1 MPHADS
7 LILTLVG
14 GFVLAF
20 VFGMLANRLKLSP
33 LVGYLVAGIVVGP
46 YTGGWTAD
54 TELAPQLAEIG
65 VILLMFGVGLHFS
78 PADLMKVRKIA
89 IPGALVQIGVAT
101 ALGWALGRFV
111 LDMND
116 AQALLMGFALSVA
129 STVVLI
135 RALEERKQAKGDIG
149 RIAVGWLIVE
159 DLVIVIALVM
169 LPLILVPAGTEVD
182 PGGLALSIGWT
193 LVKVAV
199 FVGLMLVVGGK
210 VLPWLLVRIA
220 HTKSRELFTLGVL
233 AIALGIAWIAYEVFG
248 ASFALGAFVAGLVLN
263 GTPLGHNA
271 AERSLPLRDAF
282 AVLFFVSVGM
292 LFDPTILWREPWAVL
307 GVLGIIIVGK
317 SIAALVITTAFKLDR
332 KTSLTVAAALA
343 QIGEFSFIL
352 AAIGLQL
359 GAMTQETYAL
369 ILAGALLSI
378 SINPFVFKLI
388 DRMGAAPDPRRL
400 AKAEN
405 KAIDSTATPNST
417 PDMTKGD
424 QVKEIPD
431 PTAPDP
437 EPKPV

>member
-1 MPHADS
+1 MHADS

-20 VFGMLANRLKLSP
+20 IFGMLANRLKLSP

-46 YTGGWTAD
+46 YTAGYVAD
-54 TELAPQLAEIG
+54 THLAPQLAEIG

-89 IPGALVQIGVAT
+89 IPGALVQIAAAT
-101 ALGWALGRFV
+101 ILGWALGHFALG
-111 LDMND
+111 LDHT
-116 AQALLMGFALSVA
+116 QALLMGFALSVA

-169 LPLILVPAGTEVD
+169 LPLVLVPAGTEVSAAA
-182 PGGLALSIGWT
+182 LATGIGWT
-193 LVKVAV
+193 LLKVAV
-199 FVGLMLVVGGK
+199 FVGLMLVVGGR
-210 VLPWLLVRIA
+210 VLPWVLVRIA

-292 LFDPTILWREPWAVL
+292 LFDPTILWREPLSVL
-307 GVLGIIIVGK
+307 GVLAIIIVGK
-317 SIAALVITTAFKLDR
+317 SLAALAITTVFKLDR
-332 KTSLTVAAALA
+332 KTSLTVAASLA

-359 GAMTQETYAL
+359 GAMSQETYAL

-378 SINPFVFKLI
+378 SLNPFVFKLI
-388 DRMGAAPDPRRL
+388 DRMGAAPDPRRI
-400 AKAEN
+400 AKAE
-405 KAIDSTATPNST
+405 AAGPVDSTATPDST
-417 PDMTKGD
+417 PSRAQID
-424 QVKEIPD
+424 Q
-431 PTAPDP
+431 T
-437 EPKPV
+437 

>member
-33 LVGYLVAGIVVGP
+33 LVGYLIAGVIVGP
-46 YTGGWTAD
+46 YTAGFVAD

-78 PADLMKVRKIA
+78 PADLMRVRKIA
-89 IPGALVQIGVAT
+89 IPGALVQISVAT
-101 ALGWALGRFV
+101 VLGWALGRFV
-111 LDMND
+111 LNLPDT
-116 AQALLMGFALSVA
+116 QALLMGFALSVA

-135 RALEERKQAKGDIG
+135 RALEERKQSKGDIG

-169 LPLILVPAGTEVD
+169 LPLVLVPQGTAID
-182 PGGLALSIGWT
+182 GGDLALSIGVT

-199 FVGLMLVVGGK
+199 FVGLMLVVGGR

-233 AIALGIAWIAYEVFG
+233 SIALGIAWVAYAVFG

-292 LFDPTILWREPWAVL
+292 LFDPTILWREPLAVL
-307 GVLGIIIVGK
+307 GVLAIIIVGK
-317 SIAALVITTAFKLDR
+317 SIAALVITTMFKLDR
-332 KTSLTVAAALA
+332 KTSLTVAASLA

-369 ILAGALLSI
+369 ILAGSLLSI
-378 SINPFVFKLI
+378 SLNPFVFKLI
-388 DRMGAAPDPRRL
+388 DRMGASPEGKPALKAEASGAGASDAAPQWTDSDRIKDIPAPTAADPDP
-400 AKAEN
+400 K
-405 KAIDSTATPNST
+405 S
-417 PDMTKGD
+417 
-424 QVKEIPD
+424 V
-431 PTAPDP
+431 
-437 EPKPV
+437 